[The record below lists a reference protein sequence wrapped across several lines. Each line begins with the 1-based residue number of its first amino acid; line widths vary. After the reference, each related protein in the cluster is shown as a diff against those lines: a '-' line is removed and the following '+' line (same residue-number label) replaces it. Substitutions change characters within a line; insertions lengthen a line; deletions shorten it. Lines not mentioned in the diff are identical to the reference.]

1 MPPSQDVEDMH
12 TEHLQN
18 VRPPILIGAWLVA
31 FAVTSLILL
40 ALVGLGLVDPDEPG
54 TRVAIG
60 AIAFGFFAGGAFAG
74 LRAGQAPILYGVGL
88 GMLSLIIAFV
98 LNVLLATVLRDFEWG
113 GVAPD
118 LSITLL
124 LIQIISAVLGARMG
138 YRFAL
143 RGSV

>member
-1 MPPSQDVEDMH
+1 MH

-18 VRPPILIGAWLVA
+18 VRPVILIAAWLVA

-40 ALVGLGLVDPDEPG
+40 ALVGLQLVDPDEAS

-60 AIAFGFFAGGAFAG
+60 AVAFGFFVGGAFAG
-74 LRAGQAPILYGVGL
+74 LRARQAPILYGVALGL
-88 GMLSLIIAFV
+88 LSLLIAVV
-98 LNVLLATVLRDFEWG
+98 LNVLLSTLLRDFEG
-113 GVAPD
+113 GGLAPD
-118 LSITLL
+118 VSVTLL
-124 LIQIISAVLGARMG
+124 LIQIVSAVLGARTG